1 MVAGGLVLVAPRFI
15 PIEQGS
21 TLYVVK
27 MLISVAGFILL
38 CLGALLYLY
47 ILIRDRPS

>member
-1 MVAGGLVLVAPRFI
+1 MLVAARFI
-15 PIEQGS
+15 PIGQDS
-21 TLYVVK
+21 TLSVVK
-27 MLISVAGFILL
+27 MLISVVGFILL